1 MRSPLRPP
9 ALLSTLALALLLAGC
24 RSLIPAQDLVLE
36 RGDTFQFKEEVTQ
49 FGNQEVLVISG
60 LSGHSAYTVDYVDIV
75 RHPDHLQILVHLSAN
90 GEAGRSG
97 SFEETVAIPAW
108 AKRVTYG
115 QEEAVIWERARAGTG
130 AE

>member
-1 MRSPLRPP
+1 MVP
-9 ALLSTLALALLLAGC
+9 A
-24 RSLIPAQDLVLE
+24 PDLVLE

-60 LSGHSAYTVDYVDIV
+60 LSGHSAYSVDHVDIL
-75 RHPDHLQILVHLSAN
+75 RHPDHVQILVHLSAN

-108 AKRVTYG
+108 AERVTYG
-115 QEEAVIWERARAGTG
+115 QEETVIWERASAGTG
-130 AE
+130 VQ